1 MNCVR
6 TERFETTTYKCF
18 ILGQTSL
25 FVCWWCTYSNGTISK
40 TSSHF
45 SSIWLAK
52 GKSPDLRWNT
62 KYELTILQFRSVL
75 KIKNDKNQMGNV
87 GFFIVVSFCK
97 NLCHISDTNDI
108 HSHYLF
114 NCYVLIGRNLHHGN
128 GKATNKPTLC
138 WITHWRNGENAY
150 TYIVW
155 MHAHTGAQAVTY
167 TRTVPLI
174 HARQTHTYKLVEQH
188 QPHFRIEN
196 GWLIGWIH
204 SHASSFVGSLASLV
218 LLTFPFLLSIC
229 MYIYT

>member
-1 MNCVR
+1 MAQFQKLLHIFLVFDLRKGKAQICVGIQNKNS
-6 TERFETTTYKCF
+6 RFFSSEQFWK
-18 ILGQTSL
+18 
-25 FVCWWCTYSNGTISK
+25 SK
-40 TSSHF
+40 T
-45 SSIWLAK
+45 I
-52 GKSPDLRWNT
+52 
-62 KYELTILQFRSVL
+62 
-75 KIKNDKNQMGNV
+75 KIKWEMLV
-87 GFFIVVSFCK
+87 FFIVVSFCK

-150 TYIVW
+150 TYMVW